1 MFPRAEIQE
10 RLAKFVLVR
19 LWTNDPR
26 AEARSPEWKEM
37 LLKRFGTSG
46 IPLYAALSPQGETL
60 GSTGFAGGT
69 AASFVPI
76 LAAFLDA
83 ALGKAK

>member
-1 MFPRAEIQE
+1 MFPRPEIQE

-19 LWTNDPR
+19 LWMNDPR
-26 AEARSPEWKEM
+26 PEARSPEWKEM

-46 IPLYAALSPQGETL
+46 IPFYAALSPQGETL

-69 AASFVPI
+69 AGSFVPI
-76 LAAFLDA
+76 MAAFLDA
-83 ALGKAK
+83 ALAKSK